1 MVLDESPQK
10 RRISAGGFN
19 GVDHVIE
26 IADTA
31 VGGFKSAEE
40 RIVPI
45 ASHWRAFIGVI
56 CRAYIG

>member
-26 IADTA
+26 VADTA
-31 VGGFKSAEE
+31 VGGFESPEE
-40 RIVPI
+40 WIVPI
-45 ASHWRAFIGVI
+45 ASRWRAFIGVLG
-56 CRAYIG
+56 RAYIG